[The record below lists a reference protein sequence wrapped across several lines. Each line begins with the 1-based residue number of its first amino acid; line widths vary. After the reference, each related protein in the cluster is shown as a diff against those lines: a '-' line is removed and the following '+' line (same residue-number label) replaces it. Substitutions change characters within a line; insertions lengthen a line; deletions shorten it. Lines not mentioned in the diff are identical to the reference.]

1 LPTIALLSFPEI
13 INIELIDQL
22 KKNGLQVEDVPKI
35 MSAARL
41 MKKREHDLFG
51 TPKHKVL
58 IFRCMKVISQ
68 EQEGTRNRSM
78 SNKKDESSEDGEPE
92 PDADNHRNN
101 GNQHKRGNQLKR
113 TELVEN
119 VLVIKSNTLDE
130 GTLAFIHWLNSTH
143 KSSTIE
149 NPITVKDFVNDKR
162 TVLWDNTIPAEV
174 EVETKDGVPVCKY
187 CKADD
192 CAHVGFTICLEQLHG
207 RGETLESI
215 EAEAEAEGTNISD
228 ENQTT
233 TRILSYYL
241 CITPI
246 AFYVFLS

>member
-1 LPTIALLSFPEI
+1 
-13 INIELIDQL
+13 
-22 KKNGLQVEDVPKI
+22 
-35 MSAARL
+35 
-41 MKKREHDLFG
+41 
-51 TPKHKVL
+51 
-58 IFRCMKVISQ
+58 
-68 EQEGTRNRSM
+68 M

-130 GTLAFIHWLNSTH
+130 GTLAFIHWLNSKH

-149 NPITVKDFVNDKR
+149 NPIIVKHFENYKH
-162 TVLWDNTIPAEV
+162 TTLWDNSILREV
-174 EVETKDGVPVCKY
+174 DVETKDGVPVCKY
-187 CKADD
+187 CKTDD

-215 EAEAEAEGTNISD
+215 EAEADSEDTNIS
-228 ENQTT
+228 EGKQTN
-233 TRILSYYL
+233 RVLSY
-241 CITPI
+241 
-246 AFYVFLS
+246 